1 MKRIFCGFIDL
12 KLLLG
17 LTLSFAITPLMF
29 QLWLSLTTLSS
40 SIITRFL
47 KQSEVSLM
55 YAIMHKDIL
64 PGTLDSSDSGIS
76 ILTQDQ
82 LYLYSLD
89 QQRLK
94 RQQTSTQVLTDF
106 LMVDQLKQ
114 TNSNCI
120 YLAPFDFNTFNVCQP
135 TVNEH

>member
-1 MKRIFCGFIDL
+1 MKKIFCGFIDL

-17 LTLSFAITPLMF
+17 LTLCFAITPLMF

-64 PGTLDSSDSGIS
+64 LGTLATTDTGIS

-82 LYLYSLD
+82 LYLYFLD

-114 TNSNCI
+114 TNTNCI
-120 YLAPFDFNTFNVCQP
+120 YLAPLDFNTFNVCQP
-135 TVNEH
+135 TVNEY